1 MHKQIWKMTSLNHFS
16 LSQIYIKKFIVSNS
30 SWKDTRTIYNNYRFS
45 SEKDFINIKTI
56 KISNI
61 FHINLKRNRNSSLI
75 VTSTNYQSTIW
86 SFSHQSQKSTTR
98 FYLYIAEV
106 VWCREHRFN
115 WRSKFLINR
124 NMRLLW
130 SVEQQVVSYVS
141 PILPLNTWPKSKRTS
156 SPILIG
162 IWEGIGLVLQRGL
175 GGRIESSGI
184 ERAMSKNTWRITF
197 INI

>member
-1 MHKQIWKMTSLNHFS
+1 MHKQIRKMTTLNHFS
-16 LSQIYIKKFIVSNS
+16 LSHIYIKKLIVSNS
-30 SWKDTRTIYNNYRFS
+30 SWKDSRAIHNNYRFS
-45 SEKDFINIKTI
+45 SEKDLINIETI
-56 KISNI
+56 KISSVL
-61 FHINLKRNRNSSLI
+61 HINLKRNRNTSLI
-75 VTSTNYQSTIW
+75 ITSPDYQSTIR
-86 SFSHQSQKSTTR
+86 SSSHQPQKSTTR

-106 VWCREHRFN
+106 VWSREHRFN

-141 PILPLNTWPKSKRTS
+141 QILPLNTWPKSKRTS

-162 IWEGIGLVLQRGL
+162 IWEGIGLVLQRGD
-175 GGRIESSGI
+175 GGRIESNGI